1 MFLTRMPWVK
11 PNTMKVKAQSISPVT
26 FSASPGVFL
35 IQPNF
40 EKGGCIQEAAN
51 LLTLKKLVNPTG
63 SDLPQVTRI
72 SNKTQLKTLW
82 KALDQKA
89 KDMPNINWEIHQP
102 VLVTL
107 NQKFEAKSLDRVRF
121 FKPFTTLQAPRIAS
135 VFELTVNTGP
145 FGRPAEGMAWYLGVM
160 EKSVLDTL
168 PKVDIKP
175 SNKPVYFP

>member
-1 MFLTRMPWVK
+1 MLQTHLPLSKPMLMPAK
-11 PNTMKVKAQSISPVT
+11 PKPSSPIT
-26 FSASPGVFL
+26 FTASPGVFL

-40 EKGGCIQEAAN
+40 EKGGCVQEAAK
-51 LLTLKKLVNPTG
+51 LLTLKKLVNPSG

-82 KALDQKA
+82 KALDQKT

-121 FKPFTTLQAPRIAS
+121 FKPFTTLQAPRSAS

>member
-1 MFLTRMPWVK
+1 MLITPMQWVK
-11 PNTMKVKAQSISPVT
+11 PSRINTKTQPSKPIT

-40 EKGGCIQEAAN
+40 EKGGCVQDATK
-51 LLTLKKLVNPTG
+51 LLVLKKLVNPTG

-72 SNKTQLKTLW
+72 ANKTQFKTLW

-89 KDMPNINWEIHQP
+89 KDMPNINWEVHQP
-102 VLVTL
+102 ALVTL
-107 NQKFEAKSLDRVRF
+107 KQKFEAKSLDRIRF
-121 FKPFTTLQAPRIAS
+121 FKPFTTLQAPRVAS
-135 VFELTVNTGP
+135 VFEMTVNTGP

-168 PKVDIKP
+168 PKIDIKP

>member
-1 MFLTRMPWVK
+1 MFLTRMPWVQPK
-11 PNTMKVKAQSISPVT
+11 TPSTRAPLSRPVT
-26 FSASPGVFL
+26 FGVSSAVFL
-35 IQPNF
+35 IQPSF
-40 EKGGCIQEAAN
+40 EKGGFVQDAAKR
-51 LLTLKKLVNPTG
+51 LTLNKLVNPTR
-63 SDLPQVTRI
+63 SDSPHVIRI
-72 SNKTQLKTLW
+72 ANKTQLKTLW
-82 KALDQKA
+82 KALDQKT
-89 KDMPNINWEIHQP
+89 KDMPNINWETHQP

-175 SNKPVYFP
+175 SNKPVFFP